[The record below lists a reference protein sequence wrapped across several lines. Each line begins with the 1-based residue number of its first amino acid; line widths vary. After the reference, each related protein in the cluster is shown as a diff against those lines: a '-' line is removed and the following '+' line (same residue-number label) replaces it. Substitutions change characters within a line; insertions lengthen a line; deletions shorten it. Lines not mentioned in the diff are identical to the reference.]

1 MPPAF
6 LYEAACRYVKL
17 MWPIARLI
25 HRLPH
30 GRQINWALLIAD
42 YRDVYDLNDDMLRE
56 WAILDTFDMLSPR
69 YDAPQTLENVREW
82 FRVAGLDAVEVEIG
96 YNGIEG
102 RGKK

>member
-1 MPPAF
+1 
-6 LYEAACRYVKL
+6 
-17 MWPIARLI
+17 
-25 HRLPH
+25 
-30 GRQINWALLIAD
+30 
-42 YRDVYDLNDDMLRE
+42 MLRE